1 MPELPEVET
10 TKNGVLPHV
19 QHKTI
24 QKVIIRQPQLRWP
37 IPSDLPY
44 RLNRAVLCDIQRRA
58 KYLLCHFGLAAAS
71 DDNKTT
77 LLIHLGMSGSLR
89 VVDKN
94 AIVHK
99 HDHVDFVFVDG
110 TTLRYRDPRRFG
122 SILWGDESDCE
133 HTLLANLGLEP
144 LTEEFCGEYLWSRSR
159 QRRVAVKQFVMD
171 QKIVTGI
178 GNIYATEALFIAGI
192 RPDKSCGKV
201 SKADYNAFATA
212 VKHILKRAIAQGG
225 TTLRDFV
232 GGDGK
237 SGYFKQ
243 ELLVYGRSGEPCT
256 TCGSILKD
264 IKISNRTSTY
274 CGACQK

>member
-10 TKNGVLPHV
+10 TKNGILPHV
-19 QHKTI
+19 QNKTI
-24 QKVIIRQPQLRWP
+24 QGVIIRQPQLRWP
-37 IPSDLPY
+37 IPTNLPR
-44 RLNRAVLCDIQRRA
+44 RLNQAVLCDIQRRA
-58 KYLLCHFGLAAAS
+58 KYLLCHFKLASGS
-71 DDNKTT
+71 DNNKTT

-94 AIVHK
+94 AIAQK

-122 SILWGDESDCE
+122 SILWGGEPKCE
-133 HTLLANLGLEP
+133 HALLANLGLEP
-144 LTEEFCGEYLWSRSR
+144 LTKEFCGEYLWSKSR
-159 QRRVAVKQFVMD
+159 QRRIAVKQFVMD

-178 GNIYATEALFIAGI
+178 GNIYATEALFMAGI

-201 SKADYNAFATA
+201 SKADYTVFATA
-212 VKHILKRAIAQGG
+212 VKQILERAIAQGG

-243 ELLVYGRSGEPCT
+243 QLLVYGRSGQPCT
-256 TCGSILKD
+256 TCGNLLKD
-264 IKISNRTSTY
+264 IKINSRTSTY
-274 CGACQK
+274 CAICQK